1 LTISRLF
8 EIVTM
13 SDVRFKQ
20 ESISEKIQ
28 EGIQDLGSRSGRHE
42 LAHEVGAALTK
53 GGGPNGYL
61 AVSWC
66 N

>member
-1 LTISRLF
+1 
-8 EIVTM
+8 M

-28 EGIQDLGSRSGRHE
+28 EGIQDLGTRSGRHE
-42 LAHEVGAALTK
+42 LAHDVGAALTK

-61 AVSWC
+61 AVRWC